1 MVSITP
7 LYCLLTRN
15 KFKIR
20 AGCTIPLTVVG
31 LEFLIPIS
39 SDHAL
44 KYSDLNVRPGV
55 FANTI
60 AEYQIY
66 KRLHARANVAVLYT
80 KQSPLAYSWLPQ
92 VGLGFAVNYGRLEDD

>member
-1 MVSITP
+1 MVGVTP
-7 LYCLLTRN
+7 LYTVLTHN

-20 AGCTIPLTVVG
+20 AGCTIPVTIV
-31 LEFLIPIS
+31 EIAERIPITA
-39 SDHAL
+39 DHSLGYGTL
-44 KYSDLNVRPGV
+44 KVRPAV

-80 KQSPLAYSWLPQ
+80 KQSPIAYSWLPQ
-92 VGLGFAVNYGRLEDD
+92 VGLGFAVNYGRMEDD